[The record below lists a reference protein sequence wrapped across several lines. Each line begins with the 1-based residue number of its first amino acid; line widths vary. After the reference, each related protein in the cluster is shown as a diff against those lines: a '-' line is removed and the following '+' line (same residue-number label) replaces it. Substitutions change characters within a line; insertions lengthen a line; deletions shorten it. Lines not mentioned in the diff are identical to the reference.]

1 MVYNI
6 AVLLKIIRIYFLIT
20 MVFIS
25 RLPSPTKLKNLFP
38 LTSELKQ
45 IKKKNDKNI
54 ASILEGKSKKLLLII
69 GPCSADRKDS
79 VLYYMK
85 RLRAVQEKVSTKIV
99 IVPRLYTGK
108 PRTHGN
114 GYKGMLH
121 NPDPIGPSDLIRGL
135 AASRDLHLSVLR
147 ETGFSCADE
156 LLYPANYDYLDDL
169 LSYVA
174 IGARSSENQEH
185 RMIASGVE
193 VPVGMKNPANGDFG
207 AMLNS
212 VNAARMSHTFIYRD
226 TEVRSSGNRL
236 AHGVL
241 RGYTDC
247 NGISHSN
254 CDYGSLVR
262 LYGLLPQYGLDGM
275 PVIIDTNH
283 DNSGKDY
290 LKQIEIAEKVV
301 RYRNESEEI
310 KSMVRGLMIES
321 YIKDGSQPVC
331 GEEYGMSITDPCLG
345 WEKTEKL
352 IFSIADIL
360 REQ

>member
-1 MVYNI
+1 MI
-6 AVLLKIIRIYFLIT
+6 
-20 MVFIS
+20 FIS

-38 LTSELKQ
+38 LTPELKQ

-54 ASILEGKSKKLLLII
+54 ANILEGKSKKFLLII

-79 VLYYMK
+79 VLDYMK
-85 RLRAVQEKVSTKIV
+85 RLKVVQNKVSTKII
-99 IVPRLYTGK
+99 IVPRLYTSK

-121 NPDPIGPSDLIRGL
+121 NPDPAGPSDLIRGL

-185 RMIASGVE
+185 RMISSGIE
-193 VPVGMKNPANGDFG
+193 TPVGIKNPVNGDLG

-212 VNAARMSHTFIYRD
+212 INAARMSHTFIYRD
-226 TEVRSSGNRL
+226 IEMQSSGNRL
-236 AHGVL
+236 AHGIL

-247 NGISHSN
+247 NGASHSN
-254 CDYGSLVR
+254 CDYDSLIK
-262 LYGLLPQYGLDGM
+262 LYGLLPKYGLAGM

-290 LKQIEIAEKVV
+290 FKQIETAEKIV
-301 RYRNESEEI
+301 RARNESEEI

-321 YIKDGSQPVC
+321 YIKDGSQPV
-331 GEEYGMSITDPCLG
+331 GGGEYGMSITDPCLG

-352 IFSIADIL
+352 IFSIANIL
-360 REQ
+360 KEQ

>member
-1 MVYNI
+1 MI
-6 AVLLKIIRIYFLIT
+6 S
-20 MVFIS
+20 IS

-45 IKKKNDKNI
+45 IKKKKDKNI
-54 ASILEGKSKKLLLII
+54 ENILEGKSKKVLLII

-79 VLYYMK
+79 VLDYMK
-85 RLRAVQEKVSTKIV
+85 RLKAVQDKVSTKII
-99 IVPRLYTGK
+99 IVPRLYTCK

-121 NPDPIGPSDLIRGL
+121 NPDPTGPSDLIRGL

-185 RMIASGVE
+185 RLIASGID
-193 VPVGMKNPANGDFG
+193 VPVGMKNPVNGDLE

-226 TEVRSSGNRL
+226 AEMQTGGNRL
-236 AHGVL
+236 AHGIL

-247 NGISHSN
+247 NGKPHSN
-254 CDYGSLVR
+254 CDYDSLIR
-262 LYGLLPQYGLDGM
+262 LHGLLPQYGLAGM
-275 PVIIDTNH
+275 PVIIDANH

-290 LKQIEIAEKVV
+290 LKQIETAEKIFKA
-301 RYRNESEEI
+301 RNESEEI

-321 YIKDGSQPVC
+321 YLKDGAQPV
-331 GEEYGMSITDPCLG
+331 GSGEYGMSITDPCLG
-345 WEKTEKL
+345 WERTEEL
-352 IFSIADIL
+352 IQKIYDIL
-360 REQ
+360 KNQ